1 MLCEALD
8 LPGQDD
14 VLVFD
19 RGYPAAW
26 LVGLTTARCIRFV
39 MRCDN
44 DGGWSVTKKF
54 LQSGVDQAWVTIKAP
69 KADDVRHWGCPAQP
83 TRVRLVR

>member
-26 LVGLTTARCIRFV
+26 LVGLPTARC
-39 MRCDN
+39 MRISAIV
-44 DGGWSVTKKF
+44 DGQIS
-54 LQSGVDQAWVTIKAP
+54 LIVDAVSA
-69 KADDVRHWGCPAQP
+69 
-83 TRVRLVR
+83 